1 MKKILNKIGQVL
13 QVVLLAPIKLP
24 GRTVNILK
32 YIAVGL
38 GVLETVLD
46 KEVTSQPAES
56 ADETLRGAG
65 PEGAPSAG
73 QQPDPPAKELSD
85 AGQGS
90 ETTDTRT
97 GERSEVNET
106 E

>member
-38 GVLETVLD
+38 GVLETVLE
-46 KEVTSQPAES
+46 KEKDPPEEV
-56 ADETLRGAG
+56 ADDADQGVGSVQDSSPEQQADPPMKELNAPDQNVRINGAG
-65 PEGAPSAG
+65 
-73 QQPDPPAKELSD
+73 
-85 AGQGS
+85 
-90 ETTDTRT
+90 T